1 MRVLLAGVVAADEGW
16 VGEEGCAVGE
26 FVIRPA
32 FGFEGQVRVER
43 DAAEDDDYLGVFEEF
58 EFLFEV
64 GAAVGDFFGE
74 WLVGGGSAVDGA
86 GDPGVCEFEA
96 VAGMGA
102 GWLIGEAGVAEG
114 LEKEIAGTVTGE
126 DAAGAV
132 GAVCGGGETD
142 DDEARVG
149 VTERGDGAAPV
160 LFIAVGA
167 ALDAGDG
174 LTVLA
179 EAGAEVAGDDL
190 ALEVLQAHS
199 IQSTMRAY
207 DTTNGSGGSG
217 GRGGNGSGFEARV
230 VGRGSGADGGVS
242 GMACVGGE

>member
-1 MRVLLAGVVAADEGW
+1 M
-16 VGEEGCAVGE
+16 GE
-26 FVIRPA
+26 FVSGFA
-32 FGFEGQVRVER
+32 FGFEGQVSVEG
-43 DAAEDDDYLGVFEEF
+43 DAAEDNDYLGVFEEF

-64 GAAVGDFFGE
+64 GAAVGNFFRKG
-74 WLVGGGSAVDGA
+74 LVAGRSAVNGA
-86 GDPGVCEFEA
+86 GDPGVCELEA
-96 VAGMGA
+96 VVFTGA
-102 GWLIGEAGVAEG
+102 GWLVGEAGVAEG

-160 LFIAVGA
+160 VFIAVGA

-174 LTVLA
+174 LAVLA
-179 EAGAEVAGDDL
+179 EAGAAVAGDNL

-217 GRGGNGSGFEARV
+217 GRGGNGGGFEARV
-230 VGRGSGADGGVS
+230 GGRGSGADGGVS